1 MFLSTVTTGQL
12 QDFVCTSVSFVVQTT
27 VPGIRNNV
35 ILQPLQSDTPYK
47 ITVVA
52 VYEDGDGGQ
61 LTGNGRTGNYSFH
74 IVNSFFKF
82 KTYSLSTSALLWFH

>member
-1 MFLSTVTTGQL
+1 M
-12 QDFVCTSVSFVVQTT
+12 
-27 VPGIRNNV
+27 

-61 LTGNGRTGNYSFH
+61 LTGNGRTGNYSFP
-74 IVNSFFKF
+74 IDYSFLNLRYISPTLQHCKL
-82 KTYSLSTSALLWFH
+82 SLSCVLDVIVTCRVTICISKN

>member
-1 MFLSTVTTGQL
+1 M
-12 QDFVCTSVSFVVQTT
+12 
-27 VPGIRNNV
+27 

-74 IVNSFFKF
+74 IVYSFFMF
-82 KTYSLSTSALLWFH
+82 KKYSLSSSTLLMFH

>member
-1 MFLSTVTTGQL
+1 M
-12 QDFVCTSVSFVVQTT
+12 
-27 VPGIRNNV
+27 

-61 LTGNGRTGNYSFH
+61 LTGNGRTGNYSFPIDYSFLNLRYIPQTLQH
-74 IVNSFFKF
+74 CKAFIELIV
-82 KTYSLSTSALLWFH
+82 SLM